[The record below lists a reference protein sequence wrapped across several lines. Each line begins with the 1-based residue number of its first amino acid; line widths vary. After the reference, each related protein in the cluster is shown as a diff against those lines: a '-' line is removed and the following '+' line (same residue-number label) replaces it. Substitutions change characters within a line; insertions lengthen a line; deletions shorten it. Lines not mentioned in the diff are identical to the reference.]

1 MKKKERHEKIL
12 DILKVDGFIKVKDI
26 IDEMNISDMTARR
39 DLDTLAD
46 KGLLIRTHGGA
57 QYLDYSS
64 AKDEGHEKTHTEKK
78 VLQTTEKKQI
88 AQRAKNII
96 KDGETVFIGP
106 GTTLEHLAV
115 ELKNRNIR
123 VITNSLP
130 VFLILHPS
138 TTIDLILIGGEC
150 REITGAFVGAIAI
163 NNLESLTFSKAF
175 VSANAVYNNSIAT
188 YSDLEGEV
196 QRVALNNAVEKILLV
211 DSTKFESYDF
221 YNFYQLDQVNL
232 IVTDKNVTTNIIEK
246 YKKFSKI
253 IIADK

>member
-26 IDEMNISDMTARR
+26 IDEMKISDMTARR
-39 DLDTLAD
+39 DLDTLASE
-46 KGLLIRTHGGA
+46 GLLIRTHGGA
-57 QYLDYSS
+57 QFLASS
-64 AKDEGHEKTHTEKK
+64 SFNEEGHEKTHTEKK
-78 VLQTTEKKQI
+78 VLQTHEKKQI
-88 AQRAKNII
+88 AQKTNEII

-115 ELKNRNIR
+115 EIKNRNIR

-150 REITGAFVGAIAI
+150 REITGAFVGSIAI
-163 NNLESLTFSKAF
+163 NNLQTLTFSKAF

-188 YSDLEGEV
+188 YSELEGEV
-196 QRVALNNAVEKILLV
+196 QRIALNNAVEKIILV
-211 DSTKFESYDF
+211 DSSKFESYDF
-221 YNFYQLDQVNL
+221 YNFYTLDRVDL
-232 IVTDKNVTTNIIEK
+232 IVTDKSISSDILEK
-246 YKKFSKI
+246 YKNYSQI
-253 IIADK
+253 LIAGK

>member
-26 IDEMNISDMTARR
+26 IDEMNVSDMTARR

-46 KGLLIRTHGGA
+46 EGLLIRTHGGA
-57 QYLDYSS
+57 QYLDNPSTN
-64 AKDEGHEKTHTEKK
+64 DEGHEKTHTEKK
-78 VLQTTEKKQI
+78 VLQTNEKKQI
-88 AQRAKNII
+88 AQRANDII

-123 VITNSLP
+123 VITNNLP

-150 REITGAFVGAIAI
+150 REITGAFVGSIAI

-221 YNFYQLDQVNL
+221 YNFYQLERMDL
-232 IVTDKNVTTNIIEK
+232 IVTDKNVTTEMIEK
-246 YKKFSKI
+246 YEKFSKI

>member
-26 IDEMNISDMTARR
+26 IDEMNVSDMTARR

-46 KGLLIRTHGGA
+46 EGLLIRTHGGA
-57 QYLDYSS
+57 QYLDNPSTN
-64 AKDEGHEKTHTEKK
+64 DEGHEKTHTEKK
-78 VLQTTEKKQI
+78 VLQTNEKKQI
-88 AQRAKNII
+88 AQRANDII

-138 TTIDLILIGGEC
+138 TTTDLILIGGEC
-150 REITGAFVGAIAI
+150 REITGAFVGSIAI

-175 VSANAVYNNSIAT
+175 VSAM
-188 YSDLEGEV
+188 L
-196 QRVALNNAVEKILLV
+196 
-211 DSTKFESYDF
+211 F
-221 YNFYQLDQVNL
+221 
-232 IVTDKNVTTNIIEK
+232 
-246 YKKFSKI
+246 I
-253 IIADK
+253 IIRLLPTVTSKERFKELP

>member
-12 DILKVDGFIKVKDI
+12 DILKVDGSIKVKDI
-26 IDEMNISDMTARR
+26 IDEMNVSDMTARR

-46 KGLLIRTHGGA
+46 EGLLIRTHGGA
-57 QYLDYSS
+57 QFLDSTS
-64 AKDEGHEKTHTEKK
+64 TKEEGHEKTHIEKK
-78 VLQTTEKKQI
+78 VLQTNEKKQI
-88 AQRAKNII
+88 AQRANDII

-150 REITGAFVGAIAI
+150 REITGAFVGSIAI
-163 NNLESLTFSKAF
+163 NNLETLTFSKAF
-175 VSANAVYNNSIAT
+175 VSANAVYNS
-188 YSDLEGEV
+188 L
-196 QRVALNNAVEKILLV
+196 
-211 DSTKFESYDF
+211 
-221 YNFYQLDQVNL
+221 
-232 IVTDKNVTTNIIEK
+232 
-246 YKKFSKI
+246 
-253 IIADK
+253 